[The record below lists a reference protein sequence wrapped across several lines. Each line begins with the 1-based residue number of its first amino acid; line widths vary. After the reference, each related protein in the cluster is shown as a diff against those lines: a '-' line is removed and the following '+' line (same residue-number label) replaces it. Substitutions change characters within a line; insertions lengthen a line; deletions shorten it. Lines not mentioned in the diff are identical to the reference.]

1 MIYLHDK
8 LDNLFYTCLS
18 VGEDTGVISLEGVIQ
33 DVMPKALED
42 LFLSGKLGVTG
53 IHRVEAMVKCEAL
66 GLFPAVSEKINRL
79 Y

>member
-42 LFLSGKLGVTG
+42 LFLSRERRVPG
-53 IHRVEAMVKCEAL
+53 IHRIEAMVKSKVL
-66 GLFPAVSEKINRL
+66 RLSPAVSKI
-79 Y
+79 

>member
-42 LFLSGKLGVTG
+42 LFLSGERRVPG
-53 IHRVEAMVKCEAL
+53 IHRIEAMIKSKVL
-66 GLFPAVSEKINRL
+66 RLSPAVSKI
-79 Y
+79 

>member
-1 MIYLHDK
+1 MVIYLHDK

-42 LFLSGKLGVTG
+42 LFLSGERRVPG
-53 IHRVEAMVKCEAL
+53 IHRIEAMIKRKVL
-66 GLFPAVSEKINRL
+66 RLSPAVSKI
-79 Y
+79 

>member
-42 LFLSGKLGVTG
+42 LFLSGERRVSG
-53 IHRVEAMVKCEAL
+53 IHRIEAMIKSKVL
-66 GLFPAVSEKINRL
+66 RLSPAVSKI
-79 Y
+79 

>member
-42 LFLSGKLGVTG
+42 LFLPGERRVPG
-53 IHRVEAMVKCEAL
+53 IHRIEAMVKSKVL
-66 GLFPAVSEKINRL
+66 RLSPAVSKI
-79 Y
+79 

>member
-42 LFLSGKLGVTG
+42 LFLSGECRVPG
-53 IHRVEAMVKCEAL
+53 IHRIEAMVKSKVL
-66 GLFPAVSEKINRL
+66 RLPSAVSKI
-79 Y
+79 